1 MSMNDFE
8 NAKTKR
14 KTMSF
19 LCMWNS
25 YESKDSLLVRHKDLE
40 LEKASRWVMSQRCK
54 QHYGFT
60 LRGLLEEAKARRNS
74 HSHAYRQL
82 MISQELASSK
92 RWQYEATRSCS
103 SLNGRRTGNE

>member
-1 MSMNDFE
+1 MK
-8 NAKTKR
+8 AKNGHSLTRDKAEDNE
-14 KTMSF
+14 F
-19 LCMWNS
+19 PFMWNS
-25 YESKDSLLVRHKDLE
+25 SESKETLLVRHKDLE

-103 SLNGRRTGNE
+103 SLNG